1 MYLKNF
7 INEGSFNAGHDKV
20 PEEMQAESKSQV
32 FMRFNNFV
40 TNTLKYKGGLSA
52 LINNTEMTDSQK
64 IKMIDV
70 WWNQFNP
77 KNIIPLFK
85 NGRR

>member
-1 MYLKNF
+1 
-7 INEGSFNAGHDKV
+7 
-20 PEEMQAESKSQV
+20 
-32 FMRFNNFV
+32 MRFNNFV
-40 TNTLKYKGGLSA
+40 TKTLKYKGGLSA

-77 KNIIPLFK
+77 KNILQLFK
-85 NGRR
+85 MEEDNKYLLMKKYLYGT

>member
-1 MYLKNF
+1 
-7 INEGSFNAGHDKV
+7 
-20 PEEMQAESKSQV
+20 
-32 FMRFNNFV
+32 MRFNNFV
-40 TNTLKYKGGLSA
+40 TKTLKYKGGLSA

-77 KNIIPLFK
+77 KNILQLFK
-85 NGRR
+85 KEEENKYLLMKKYLYGT